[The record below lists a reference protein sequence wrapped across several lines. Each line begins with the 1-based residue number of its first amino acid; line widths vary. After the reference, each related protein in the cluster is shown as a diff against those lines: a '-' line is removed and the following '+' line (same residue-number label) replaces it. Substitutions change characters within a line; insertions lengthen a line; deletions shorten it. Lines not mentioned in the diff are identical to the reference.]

1 MYRLRLTPV
10 LQYAESS
17 VFRFWQAP
25 LCTNIKELIQSNN
38 RRFSAWCQHEG
49 CGGGSGIHSS
59 SWLLTTFCF
68 VSLIRRDFQNWRL
81 RSRSQTVGHPEEP
94 ARHELWQT
102 EPLHTSVLQE
112 GHHSKAGRVSQAGV
126 PVRPPRIMDVRMDMC
141 KICWTYWVYSGSDVN
156 ATALSFGLH
165 SCVFVF
171 ICTDCLLNYALLPI
185 MITIW
190 LYCSFSCF
198 VHVLRPQLSVVL
210 IGKPAEQSAYS
221 LNQTHFIL

>member
-1 MYRLRLTPV
+1 MATLKSDPKTIENILHYRH
-10 LQYAESS
+10 ES
-17 VFRFWQAP
+17 FL
-25 LCTNIKELIQSNN
+25 LCTRRWSDFTLLI
-38 RRFSAWCQHEG
+38 
-49 CGGGSGIHSS
+49 
-59 SWLLTTFCF
+59 WLVWNDLTTFCF
-68 VSLIRRDFQNWRL
+68 VSLIWRDFQNWRL

-165 SCVFVF
+165 SRVFVF
-171 ICTDCLLNYALLPI
+171 FCTDCLLNYALLPI